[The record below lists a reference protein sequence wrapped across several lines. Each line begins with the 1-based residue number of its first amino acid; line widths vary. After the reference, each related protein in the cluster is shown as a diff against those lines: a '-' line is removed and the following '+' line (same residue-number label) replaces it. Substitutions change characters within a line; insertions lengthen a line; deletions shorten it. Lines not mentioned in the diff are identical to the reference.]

1 MKTSIGRCLFKRDTG
16 ALAPLALPFLCQRER
31 ETDRERQTERE
42 TDRERETER
51 DRAGVN
57 IIMSYVFPENFI
69 ETPQV
74 VQKIRRFSSSIA
86 STILIHFSDF
96 LTFPCYKET
105 NDLRM

>member
-1 MKTSIGRCLFKRDTG
+1 MQARVDLVLI
-16 ALAPLALPFLCQRER
+16 RER
-31 ETDRERQTERE
+31 EKQRE
-42 TDRERETER
+42 TETER
-51 DRAGVN
+51 DRDRDRERVKLWFSVAFN
-57 IIMSYVFPENFI
+57 IIMSYVFPENFL

-105 NDLRM
+105 NDFRM